1 MFSGDLDDIVSKGP
15 GKSPGQHHNT
25 STHFMIRGRACNG
38 QSDRFRRDTPRR
50 STVRQKGEP
59 ESVRTSGQHYDQV
72 QFSSHLSETEKRIK
86 ETSGQL
92 VQQIRTRPSRQE
104 LDALRQQIADGTYQA
119 DAREIAARM
128 LLMEEY

>member
-1 MFSGDLDDIVSKGP
+1 M
-15 GKSPGQHHNT
+15 
-25 STHFMIRGRACNG
+25 
-38 QSDRFRRDTPRR
+38 
-50 STVRQKGEP
+50 
-59 ESVRTSGQHYDQV
+59 

>member
-1 MFSGDLDDIVSKGP
+1 MQWSIRSGSG
-15 GKSPGQHHNT
+15 G
-25 STHFMIRGRACNG
+25 THPVAA
-38 QSDRFRRDTPRR
+38 
-50 STVRQKGEP
+50 TVRQKR
-59 ESVRTSGQHYDQV
+59 RTGVCADFRACIFDQV

-92 VQQIRTRPSRQE
+92 VQRIRTRPSRQE

>member
-1 MFSGDLDDIVSKGP
+1 MVNPIGSGGTHPVAAALY
-15 GKSPGQHHNT
+15 GKK
-25 STHFMIRGRACNG
+25 
-38 QSDRFRRDTPRR
+38 D
-50 STVRQKGEP
+50 EP

-72 QFSSHLSETEKRIK
+72 QFSSQLSETEKRIK